1 MHLQAW
7 ETLTEQIGQLQLL
20 KGIFH
25 GGKKTHQKLADRLW
39 TCFTD
44 KVECSNHSN
53 SPTSPWPPS
62 IATFPQLQLTY
73 QLRTVSSSQE
83 VHQY

>member
-25 GGKKTHQKLADRLW
+25 GGKEHIR
-39 TCFTD
+39 
-44 KVECSNHSN
+44 S
-53 SPTSPWPPS
+53 
-62 IATFPQLQLTY
+62 
-73 QLRTVSSSQE
+73 
-83 VHQY
+83 